1 MGAVEGFPRYD
12 RELTPPSPST
22 PWFQPFALAQK
33 NLTVWFAR
41 YRLGQARVGDVGA
54 TNITIYVGTEK
65 LTEAA
70 WWL

>member
-22 PWFQPFALAQK
+22 PWFQVFSLAHR

-41 YRLGQARVGDVGA
+41 YRPREARVGDVLL